1 MWAISRA
8 WSQAPKSHALEDSV
22 QCGGSSLYSSN
33 NEYNITLVTDTHSFY
48 QNRHQKLLPWRA
60 CAASN
65 HIPHTSTTCVQKNL
79 FLLEYLYFTP
89 QIAGAPDLRSS
100 VSFMYVLGVR
110 MLCCSIW
117 TSPSTVY
124 FIKVTWIVRL
134 CRGMLS
140 VRGVNISFM
149 TGCGGH
155 VHTIIR
161 SPCVIYVCTRCV
173 EALL

>member
-1 MWAISRA
+1 MCNVSHQPSLEPSAQEPRA
-8 WSQAPKSHALEDSV
+8 RGDSV
-22 QCGGSSLYSSN
+22 QCGGSRSSSLYSSN
-33 NEYNITLVTDTHSFY
+33 NEYNITLVTDTHFSY
-48 QNRHQKLLPWRA
+48 QNRHQKFLPWRA

-110 MLCCSIW
+110 MLCCSNW

-124 FIKVTWIVRL
+124 TSSKSLELFA
-134 CRGMLS
+134 
-140 VRGVNISFM
+140 
-149 TGCGGH
+149 
-155 VHTIIR
+155 
-161 SPCVIYVCTRCV
+161 YVEVC
-173 EALL
+173 